1 MTEVITQAISDRIC
15 KHMNNDHQEA
25 VKLYAQYYGKID
37 TPDTALMSSID
48 VQGMYII
55 VDNQEENPLR
65 IEFDHTLTDAK
76 DAHTTLVEMMKQ
88 AK

>member
-15 KHMNNDHQEA
+15 KHMNNDHQDA

-37 TPDTALMSSID
+37 TPNTAFMSSID
-48 VQGMYII
+48 AQGMYII
-55 VDNQEENPLR
+55 VDNQEETPLR
-65 IEFDHTLTDAK
+65 IQFDHTLTDAK

-88 AK
+88 AQ

>member
-1 MTEVITQAISDRIC
+1 MTEIITQAISDRIC
-15 KHMNNDHQEA
+15 KHMNDDHQDA

-37 TPDTALMSSID
+37 TLETAKMLSID
-48 VQGMYII
+48 PQGMYLII
-55 VDNQEENPLR
+55 DNHEENPLR